1 MHQTQSAHNRAT
13 SLITPLWVRDDPSSE
28 ILKRPCGGGIVMAN
42 LAKDTLTNRRLARH
56 IRIYGGAIALLLALN
71 QIVTASIDADDQ
83 PHADENNA
91 IHRMN
96 EQIQELQAK
105 ANEQIQELQAKV
117 NEQIQELRAKVKEV
131 EARQNDVKGG
141 ASHGAVES
149 SAPLS
154 APAKVTPPPTPSSAA
169 QESQDNSSVPSV
181 KLRMFGD
188 VGYDAS
194 DQKGDNNSFHIGTL
208 DLFMTGVLTDRVSVL
223 GEVLFVPLKDNSIGV
238 DIERLLLQYKH
249 NDYFNFGI
257 GRYHSSIGYYNTAFH
272 QGAWFQTA
280 VDRPFMYAFDEQ
292 GGFLPLQEVGVT
304 VSGQIPSGRLGLH
317 YVAEVGNG
325 RAHLLGSDPAQNFQ
339 DTNNGKSFNFA
350 LSAHPRGIPG
360 LEAGFST
367 YHDKL
372 TFSDNINHS
381 ELISTVYVVYE
392 ISKYE
397 LLNEGMLVRHTGSLS
412 GAPAVFHTP
421 AFYTQF
427 SRRFGKYRPY
437 FRYSYVN
444 AGVAEPIYGDP
455 ADGPIVGRRNGP
467 TLGLRY
473 DLNDHAAF
481 KLQYDHLAQRGQK
494 SFNALETQFSFA
506 F

>member
-1 MHQTQSAHNRAT
+1 MPNFAKDTVTNRNRTRHVRAFGGALVLFLAFNQMVAASTQA
-13 SLITPLWVRDDPSSE
+13 DDPS
-28 ILKRPCGGGIVMAN
+28 R
-42 LAKDTLTNRRLARH
+42 
-56 IRIYGGAIALLLALN
+56 
-71 QIVTASIDADDQ
+71 
-83 PHADENNA
+83 ADERNA
-91 IHRMN
+91 IRRMN
-96 EQIQELQAK
+96 EQIL
-105 ANEQIQELQAKV
+105 ELQAKV
-117 NEQIQELRAKVKEV
+117 KELEV
-131 EARQNDVKGG
+131 RLNDVKGA
-141 ASHGAVES
+141 ASPGAVES
-149 SAPLS
+149 SAPHS
-154 APAKVTPPPTPSSAA
+154 AAGEVTPPPAPASAV
-169 QESQDNSSVPSV
+169 QESQDNNSVPSV

-188 VGYDAS
+188 VGYEVS
-194 DQKGDNNSFHIGTL
+194 DQKGEPNSFHIGTL

-223 GEVLFVPLKDNSIGV
+223 GEVLFTPLKDNTIGLDV
-238 DIERLLLQYKH
+238 ERLLLQYKQ
-249 NDYFNFGI
+249 NDYFNLGI
-257 GRYHSSIGYYNTAFH
+257 GRYHTAIGYYNTAFH

-280 VDRPFMYAFDEQ
+280 VDRPFMYAFDDQ

-304 VSGQIPSGRLGLH
+304 VSGQIPSGNLGLN
-317 YVAEVGNG
+317 YVAEIGNG

-350 LSAHPRGIPG
+350 VSARPREMPG
-360 LEAGFST
+360 LEVGFST

-372 TFSDNINHS
+372 TFSDNINHG
-381 ELISTVYVVYE
+381 ELISTVYVVYAN
-392 ISKYE
+392 SNYE
-397 LLNEGMLVRHTGSLS
+397 LLNEGMLVRHSGSLT
-412 GAPAVFHTP
+412 GAPGIFHTP
-421 AFYTQF
+421 GFYTQF

-467 TLGLRY
+467 TFGLRF